1 MLRIPDFIKP
11 EIEYIKENAN
21 MTEREA
27 ELFDLRNREV
37 PLEECAYLM
46 NCSLSTINRINK
58 CMKKKI
64 MRLI

>member
-1 MLRIPDFIKP
+1 
-11 EIEYIKENAN
+11 
-21 MTEREA
+21 MTERES

-46 NCSLSTINRINK
+46 NCSLSAINRINK